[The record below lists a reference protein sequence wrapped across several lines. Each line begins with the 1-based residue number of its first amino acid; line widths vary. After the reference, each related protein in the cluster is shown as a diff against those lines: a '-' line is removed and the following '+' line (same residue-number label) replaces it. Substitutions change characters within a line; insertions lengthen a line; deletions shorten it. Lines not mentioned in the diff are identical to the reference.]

1 MKQVLV
7 EKTPPSPMPPPSM
20 SNTSDY
26 LMNTG
31 SGTSTPGGASDLLKS
46 GGGKGPGAGGDSS
59 DDILGKKKNI
69 IYKKWDAHF
78 PSYKMCLLKQ
88 TKPLWDKRD

>member
-7 EKTPPSPMPPPSM
+7 EKTPLSPMPPPSM

-31 SGTSTPGGASDLLKS
+31 SGSSTPGGASDLLKS

-59 DDILGKKKNI
+59 DDILGNENI
-69 IYKKWDAHF
+69 VFLSLVKISFPMKCIHLYK
-78 PSYKMCLLKQ
+78 
-88 TKPLWDKRD
+88 

>member
-59 DDILGKKKNI
+59 DDILGKKKN
-69 IYKKWDAHF
+69 YH
-78 PSYKMCLLKQ
+78 
-88 TKPLWDKRD
+88 R